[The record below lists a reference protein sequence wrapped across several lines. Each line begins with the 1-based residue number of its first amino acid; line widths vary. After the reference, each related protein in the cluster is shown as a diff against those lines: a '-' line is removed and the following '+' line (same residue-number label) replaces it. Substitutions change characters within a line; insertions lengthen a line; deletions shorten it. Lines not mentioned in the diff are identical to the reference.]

1 MESFFLFFHF
11 YFALLAWK
19 FYNFTHR
26 QKNFWFQCEFQIIYG
41 KDFSSRRLALGNVQR
56 WRNWGRCSVRSG
68 KNHLTWW
75 KYCANRK
82 GIRSI
87 YLSPASFPI
96 RSQPPHSTQAFS
108 SRIAFPSESFR
119 SEKCLNP
126 YQMLHK
132 IEFRRKKTLW
142 KNEFSGEQQR
152 RRISSNQQR
161 ANNVGCGE
169 FGLRNFLQHARE
181 AGKISISF
189 LSYSWKVNNSN
200 RIERSR
206 NSQRSENLRKID
218 NLGGRT

>member
-1 MESFFLFFHF
+1 MRISNYLRKGFF
-11 YFALLAWK
+11 
-19 FYNFTHR
+19 
-26 QKNFWFQCEFQIIYG
+26 
-41 KDFSSRRLALGNVQR
+41 FSSTRTRQR
-56 WRNWGRCSVRSG
+56 STLWWRNWRRCSVRSG

-75 KYCANRK
+75 KYCSNRK

-87 YLSPASFPI
+87 YLSPASFP
-96 RSQPPHSTQAFS
+96 PPHSTPAFS
-108 SRIAFPSESFR
+108 SRIAFSSESFR

-142 KNEFSGEQQR
+142 KSEFSGEQQ

-161 ANNVGCGE
+161 ANNVGYGE
-169 FGLRNFLQHARE
+169 FGLRNFLQHARGG
-181 AGKISISF
+181 GKISISI

-218 NLGGRT
+218 NLGGRTQRHE